1 MLLILNCIKRKEEID
16 YFDNIIVGR
25 ILNDSLE
32 YRILHITDFPLQF
45 DLSPFSHLLITG
57 SELSAS
63 KENEWDNE
71 IYRIIKYFIKESK
84 AILGICYGHQ
94 MLAKAILGNESCRK
108 AKIPEFGWKRTKIVE
123 NPIFENITKPIFAM
137 SHYDEVCNL
146 TNDFNVIAFSNEC
159 IIQAF
164 QYKNLP
170 IWGVQFH
177 PEMDFDDGNRMFND
191 NLRDPLIR
199 KFFVNKIEDKKKIEQ
214 NKRVIWNFL
223 ECKT

>member
-1 MLLILNCIKRKEEID
+1 MLLILNCIINKSNIA
-16 YFDNIIVGR
+16 YFDDV
-25 ILNDSLE
+25 ILEKIFIEFPN
-32 YRILHITDFPLQF
+32 YKILHIGESAFEY

-71 IYRIIKYFIKESK
+71 IYRIIRYFIQKKK

-94 MLAKAILGNESCRK
+94 MLAKAILGNMSCRK
-108 AKIPEFGWKRTKIVE
+108 AKIPEFGWQNTNIIT
-123 NPIFENITKPIFAM
+123 NPIFENITEPIFAL

-146 TNDFNVIAFSNEC
+146 TDDFSIIASTKEC
-159 IIQAF
+159 PVQGF

-177 PEMDFDDGNRMFND
+177 PEMDLDDGNGMIHN
-191 NLRDPLIR
+191 NLENNPSI
-199 KFFVNKIEDKKKIEQ
+199 KKYYLNELNEKRRIEQ
-214 NKRVIWNFL
+214 NRRIILNFVNA
-223 ECKT
+223 